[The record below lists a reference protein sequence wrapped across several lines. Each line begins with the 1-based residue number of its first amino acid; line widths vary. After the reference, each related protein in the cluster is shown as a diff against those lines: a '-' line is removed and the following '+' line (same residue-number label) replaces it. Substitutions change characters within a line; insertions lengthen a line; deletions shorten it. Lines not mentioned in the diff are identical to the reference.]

1 MESSLHAAL
10 KRRLAGESGKPEV
23 RFGGFR
29 VDLITGGKIIEIETG
44 PLVGVREKIRR
55 LVQIHPVILVK
66 PIAQSREVKWFDP
79 AGRLVCRRRLPVNCS
94 RLAFFDDLV
103 YLTELFPHPNLILR
117 LLFVSVEEHRLSPKY
132 ATARYRTARRSV
144 LDVHLREVTEEVNLV
159 SPQDLMKLLPGGL
172 PSRFDA
178 GTLAR
183 LWGLEVWQARKILY
197 CLRRFGLSRQVGY
210 RNRFRVYTLVDP
222 QEPA

>member
-1 MESSLHAAL
+1 MEFSLHAAL
-10 KRRLAGESGKPEV
+10 KHRLAGESGKPEV
-23 RFGGFR
+23 RFAGFR

-55 LVQIHPVILVK
+55 LVQIHPVVLVK
-66 PIAQSREVKWFDP
+66 PIVQSREVKWFDP
-79 AGRLVCRRRLPVNCS
+79 AGRLVCRRRLPVNRS

-103 YLTELFPHPNLILR
+103 YLTQLFPHPNLILR
-117 LLFVSVEEHRLSPKY
+117 LLFVSVEEQRLSPKY
-132 ATARYRTARRSV
+132 VSGRTGRRRV
-144 LDVHLREVTEEVNLV
+144 LDVHLKEVTEELDLV
-159 SPQDLMKLLPGGL
+159 FPQDLMKLLPGGL
-172 PSRFDA
+172 PSQFDA
-178 GTLAR
+178 ETLGR